1 MKKLLGIV
9 VLGLLKS
16 YPIDYGTTRA
26 ILEHEEIDKKITYG
40 RIYKMKKLSSK
51 KKILQIRML
60 NKNIQKIKLRKNKR
74 VKDEK
79 KAADRKRMLP
89 RNR

>member
-1 MKKLLGIV
+1 MIQKKMLL
-9 VLGLLKS
+9 
-16 YPIDYGTTRA
+16 
-26 ILEHEEIDKKITYG
+26 YG
-40 RIYKMKKLSSK
+40 RKKNMKKLSSK

-79 KAADRKRMLP
+79 KAAERERVLP

>member
-1 MKKLLGIV
+1 MV
-9 VLGLLKS
+9 
-16 YPIDYGTTRA
+16 TRGA
-26 ILEHEEIDKKITYG
+26 LVERKI
-40 RIYKMKKLSSK
+40 MKKLSSK

-60 NKNIQKIKLRKNKR
+60 NTNIQKIKLRKNKR

-79 KAADRKRMLP
+79 NAAERDRKLP

>member
-1 MKKLLGIV
+1 
-9 VLGLLKS
+9 
-16 YPIDYGTTRA
+16 
-26 ILEHEEIDKKITYG
+26 
-40 RIYKMKKLSSK
+40 MKKLSSK

-79 KAADRKRMLP
+79 KATERERALP
-89 RNR
+89 RNRKV

>member
-1 MKKLLGIV
+1 
-9 VLGLLKS
+9 
-16 YPIDYGTTRA
+16 
-26 ILEHEEIDKKITYG
+26 
-40 RIYKMKKLSSK
+40 MKKLSSK

-79 KAADRKRMLP
+79 KTVERKRTLP

>member
-1 MKKLLGIV
+1 MQT
-9 VLGLLKS
+9 S
-16 YPIDYGTTRA
+16 TR
-26 ILEHEEIDKKITYG
+26 LVSREIDKTIKYG

-60 NKNIQKIKLRKNKR
+60 NKNLQKMKLRKGKR

-79 KAADRKRMLP
+79 KAAERERALP

>member
-1 MKKLLGIV
+1 MEGAFCCSVQLTKHPAKPEAGYVKKW
-9 VLGLLKS
+9 
-16 YPIDYGTTRA
+16 YHT
-26 ILEHEEIDKKITYG
+26 EER
-40 RIYKMKKLSSK
+40 RIMKKLSSK
-51 KKILQIRML
+51 KKIRQIRML

-79 KAADRKRMLP
+79 KAAERERVLP

>member
-1 MKKLLGIV
+1 
-9 VLGLLKS
+9 
-16 YPIDYGTTRA
+16 
-26 ILEHEEIDKKITYG
+26 
-40 RIYKMKKLSSK
+40 MKKLSSK

-60 NKNIQKIKLRKNKR
+60 NKNIQKIKLRKNKK

-79 KAADRKRMLP
+79 KAVERKRTLP